1 MLDRLR
7 SPEGLHH
14 REPVTLHDVLSFTVP
29 VPMLLSPAE
38 SGQNLYTV
46 NTVFHWWAEAPPE
59 SIGGLDN
66 YHEQSHRCYSND
78 QKRKCGPVV
87 LEPVFAHAQRS
98 FSIEG

>member
-1 MLDRLR
+1 M
-7 SPEGLHH
+7 
-14 REPVTLHDVLSFTVP
+14 P

-59 SIGGLDN
+59 FIVGLDN
-66 YHEQSHRCYSND
+66 YHEQSHRCYSSD

-87 LEPVFAHAQRS
+87 LEPMFAHAT
-98 FSIEG
+98 SIAALARAINGLKAIIRRRRMRVVP